1 MLIFSHIFDL
11 DCECRWVF
19 VCVCVCIYHI
29 SILIMYPI
37 ATILLLNI
45 IHRWCTMIFVLLK
58 LLLFFLFVSLCH
70 SVIYLLNFFFLHSTN
85 VRKWEWETSVKAIF
99 FLYLVAVKL
108 SLVLRRN
115 VKTHSDVFVAKCRE
129 CICTWLHIDVYWN
142 VSESVRV

>member
-1 MLIFSHIFDL
+1 MNVNFFSHIWPGL
-11 DCECRWVF
+11 WMSVS
-19 VCVCVCIYHI
+19 VCVCLCIYHI

-70 SVIYLLNFFFLHSTN
+70 SVIYLLNFFFTFDKCAE
-85 VRKWEWETSVKAIF
+85 VRMRDECKSDLF
-99 FLYLVAVKL
+99 YLYLVAVKL
-108 SLVLRRN
+108 SVVLRRN